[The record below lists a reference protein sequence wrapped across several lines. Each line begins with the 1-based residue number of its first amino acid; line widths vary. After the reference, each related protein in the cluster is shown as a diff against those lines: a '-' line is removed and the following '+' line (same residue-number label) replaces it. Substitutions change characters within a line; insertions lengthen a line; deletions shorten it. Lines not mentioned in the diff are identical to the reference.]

1 MRTISRD
8 DVRPKR
14 LLYLGVIF
22 FICVS
27 LGIVYYLL
35 QSKPPTINT
44 TTIPDVG
51 IGGTI
56 RTNGEESPVPAD
68 SLKFQADTNE
78 IIEYT
83 SKEIPAK
90 EKANAAVLSWKQ
102 SGESGITIQIRT
114 KNNTNWSGWT
124 PLSASEPGK
133 DGEKT
138 DLSTGLVLAKQ
149 INELQYRFI
158 LSGSEAKASDSV
170 DLNDSTIVTID
181 SSQGPSD
188 NRGSLTSFKNALI
201 PSVSAQGNKGPN
213 IITRSQW
220 GSPEPNWSSWPP
232 EYARLNRVVLHH
244 TATTETGDSYAD
256 MRAIWQYHARTLGWG
271 DVGYHYIIDSQGRIF
286 EGRFKDK
293 DYSARNKVEV
303 IGGHTYGNNTGTIGI
318 SMIGNYEVRQPSGAA
333 LEAMAHVTGYKLA
346 PYGIDPSGNG
356 PIGQATIGHFQAY
369 ATECPGRNI
378 INRFGDIKARASE
391 FYRHYGANVGFSPM
405 VQSRWMRLTQDARK
419 INVDTGQLVDD
430 IIPRGTDIKYTDKYE
445 RDGKSYL
452 RTQHDSNSSIRKA
465 IDIASIIDIDS
476 EKLPTPQW
484 MTVVQD
490 TYKVNPFTDT
500 IDYSY
505 TVPTGANVLFV
516 DRITING
523 QGYFRTQRDSA
534 TSQPLFIKQL
544 RLKNAEY
551 VPFTMP
557 RYLEVAQDVYKQNPF
572 TGKQSE
578 EVLPAGIYHFTSKT
592 ETDKVYFQAEVDR
605 TNGSNLSIPADTTR
619 PVEPVNLEKPFWM
632 ALSRNTQKLDM
643 STLKPVSQLF
653 DKNIF
658 TSIKFAQKITINN
671 KVYYRTEHDT
681 NNASPTVFDANDLME
696 MPFVNMSLP
705 RTLTTRTA
713 TDIIDPQTGESV
725 GKLSKNTSLK
735 YSSKID
741 VGDITYLRSE
751 QDTTANVRRAIKLTD
766 LH

>member
-1 MRTISRD
+1 MRTINRD
-8 DVRPKR
+8 NVRPKR
-14 LLYLGVIF
+14 LLYLGIIFVI
-22 FICVS
+22 CAS
-27 LGIVYYLL
+27 LGVVYYLL

-44 TTIPDVG
+44 TTISDVG
-51 IGGTI
+51 ISGTI
-56 RTNGEESPVPAD
+56 RTNGEESLVPTD
-68 SLKFQADTNE
+68 SLKFQADANE
-78 IIEYT
+78 TIEYI

-90 EKANAAVLSWKQ
+90 EKANAAVLSWQQ
-102 SGESGITIQIRT
+102 SDKGGVALEVRT
-114 KNNTNWSGWT
+114 KNGSTWSSWT
-124 PLSASEPGK
+124 PVDADDPGK
-133 DGEKT
+133 DVKKA
-138 DLSTGLVLAKQ
+138 DLSTALILAKN
-149 INELQYRFI
+149 IDEMQYRFA
-158 LSGSEAKASDSV
+158 LSGTESEPSAEV
-170 DLNDSTIVTID
+170 DLSNSTIVTID
-181 SSQGPSD
+181 SSEGPKSSLATL
-188 NRGSLTSFKNALI
+188 GSKLLPT
-201 PSVSAQGNKGPN
+201 VSANAGSSPN
-213 IITRSQW
+213 IITRAQW

-232 EYARLNRVVLHH
+232 EYAKLNRVILHH
-244 TATTETGDSYAD
+244 TATIETGDSYAD
-256 MRAIWQYHARTLGWG
+256 VRAIWQYHARTLGWG
-271 DVGYHYIIDSQGRIF
+271 DIGYHYIVDSHGRIF
-286 EGRFKDK
+286 EGRFHDK
-293 DYSARNKVEV
+293 NHSSRNKVEV
-303 IGGHTYGNNTGTIGI
+303 IGGHAYGNNVGTVGI
-318 SMIGNYEVRQPSGAA
+318 SMIGNYQHQQPSGAA
-333 LEAMAHVTGYKLA
+333 LESMAHVTGYKLA
-346 PYGIDPSGNG
+346 PYGIDPNGNG
-356 PIGQATIGHFQAY
+356 PIGPATIGHFQVY
-369 ATECPGRNI
+369 ATECPGTNI

-391 FYRHYGANVGFSPM
+391 FYRHYGANIGFSPM
-405 VQSRWMRLTQDARK
+405 VQPRWMRLSQDVRK
-419 INVDTGQLVDD
+419 INVDTGQPVDG
-430 IIPRGTDIKYTDKYE
+430 IIPRGTDIKYIDKYE

-465 IDIASIIDIDS
+465 IDITSIIDIDS
-476 EKLPTPQW
+476 ERLPTPQW

-534 TSQPLFIKQL
+534 SSQPLFIKQL

-551 VPFTMP
+551 EPFTMP
-557 RYLEVAQDVYKQNPF
+557 RYLEVTQGVYKQNPF

-578 EVLPAGIYHFTSKT
+578 EVLPAGIYHFTSKI
-592 ETDKVYFQAEVDR
+592 ETDKVYFQAEDDR

-632 ALSRNTQKLDM
+632 ALSRNTQKLDI

-681 NNASPTVFDANDLME
+681 SNSNPTVFDANDLMD
-696 MPFVNMSLP
+696 MPFVNMSAP
-705 RTLTTRTA
+705 RTLTTRVD
-713 TDIIDPQTGESV
+713 TDVIDPQTGESV

-741 VGDITYLRSE
+741 VGDTTYLRSE